1 MAPSLSKIGLLP
13 ILALSLCFGSTLGE
27 PWKVIDSDFPD
38 PSVIKTDDGYY
49 AFATSSHGVN
59 TQIAHSAD
67 FNTWKVL
74 DGQDALPGPFPSWVN
89 GSHPKV
95 WAPDVI
101 QRNDGTFVIY
111 YSAATSGTNSKHC
124 VGAAT
129 SSSVTGPY
137 SPEQDVLACDKS
149 KGGAIDAAGFKD
161 DDGTYY
167 VVYKVDGNSL
177 NQGSEYHPTPIM
189 LQKLKSDAVTPD
201 GDAVQLI
208 DRDDADGPLVEAP
221 SLVKSGGQYY
231 LSFSSNWYNT
241 LKYDVSYAVAST
253 VTGPYTKASAPDAPL
268 LVSGDSSDGGPL
280 GGPGGS
286 DFRQDGGAIVF
297 HAFNNGQNM
306 TKGRGMWA
314 ANVKIGGGKISVQ

>member
-1 MAPSLSKIGLLP
+1 MTPSLSKIV
-13 ILALSLCFGSTLGE
+13 ALSLFLGTALGE
-27 PWKVIDSDFPD
+27 PWKAINADFPD

-49 AFATSSHGVN
+49 AFATTANGVN

-67 FNTWKVL
+67 FKTWNVL

-111 YSAATSGTNSKHC
+111 YSAATSGTGSKHC
-124 VGAAT
+124 IGAAT

-137 SPEQDVLACDKS
+137 SPVQDVLACDKS

-177 NQGSEYHPTPIM
+177 NEEGSGYHPTPIM

-201 GDAVQLI
+201 GDAKQLI

-231 LSFSSNWYNT
+231 LSFSSNWYNS
-241 LKYDVSYAVAST
+241 LNYDVSYAVAST

-268 LVSGDSSDGGPL
+268 LVSGDSSNVGAL

-286 DFRQDGGAIVF
+286 DFREDGGAIVF
-297 HAFNNGQNM
+297 HAFNNGKNM

-314 ANVKIGGGKISVQ
+314 ANVKIDGGKISIQ

>member
-1 MAPSLSKIGLLP
+1 MAPSLSKLCL
-13 ILALSLCFGSTLGE
+13 LALSLVFGTALGE
-27 PWKVIDSDFPD
+27 PWKAIDADFAD
-38 PSVIKTDDGYY
+38 PSIIKTGDGYY
-49 AFATSSHGVN
+49 AFATNSHGVN

-67 FNTWKVL
+67 FKTWKVL
-74 DGQDALPGPFPSWVN
+74 DGQDALPGPLPSWVN
-89 GSHPKV
+89 GSHSQI

-101 QRNDGTFVIY
+101 QRNDGIFVLY
-111 YSAATSGTNSKHC
+111 YSAATSGPKSKHC
-124 VGAAT
+124 IGAAT
-129 SSSVTGPY
+129 SSSVIGPY
-137 SPEQDVLACDKS
+137 SPEKDVLACDKS

-177 NQGSEYHPTPIM
+177 NQGSNYHPTPIM

-208 DRDDADGPLVEAP
+208 DRSDADGPLVEAP

-241 LKYDVSYAVAST
+241 LKYDVSYAVASA
-253 VTGPYTKASAPDAPL
+253 VTGPYTKVLAPDAPL
-268 LVSGDSSDGGPL
+268 LVSGDGSNVGPL

-286 DFRQDGGAIVF
+286 DFREDGSAIAF
-297 HAFNNGQNM
+297 HAFNNGKDM
-306 TKGRGMWA
+306 GKGRGMWV
-314 ANVKIGGGKISVQ
+314 ANIKIGGGRISIE